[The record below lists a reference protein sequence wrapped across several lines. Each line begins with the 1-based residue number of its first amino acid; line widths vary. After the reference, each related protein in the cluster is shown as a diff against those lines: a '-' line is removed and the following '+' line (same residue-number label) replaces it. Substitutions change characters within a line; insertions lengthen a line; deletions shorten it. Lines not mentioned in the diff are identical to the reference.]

1 MDIHFCKIV
10 VSGIVQGV
18 GFRPFVYNLALEFGA
33 KGWVYN
39 SSQGVVIVIKIQDK
53 ELFLKKLQTPPPL
66 ARIDTIQIQE
76 IAPFKTDRFEIRQTK
91 QSLHVKT
98 LLLPDM
104 AICQA
109 CKNEMQDPTSK
120 RYKYPFINCTNC
132 GVRYSIIKNLP
143 YDRKHTAMAPFRMC
157 VSCQK
162 EYEDPTIR
170 FFHAQPIGCNECGVR
185 TFLHVNNETILKDAI
200 HKTAQLLQE
209 GKIGAIKGVG
219 GFHLVCDAKNEEAV
233 CKLRTY
239 KQRPTKPF
247 AVMCEDVTMLKDF
260 AVVLPKEEE
269 ILSSSQAPIVL
280 LQKAKGYDLAQSVAP
295 NIHYIGAMIVST
307 PLHLLLF
314 EHLQNPI
321 VATSANVSGE
331 PLCITKEEVE
341 RKLPF
346 VDFVLDYDREII
358 NAIDDSVV
366 MVVDEEMVVLRLAR
380 GFAPL
385 TLPLPYPTKKPILAL
400 GANQKAS
407 FALAFEKNLLLSPY
421 IADLD
426 TIESIEHYKKNLQN
440 FERFY
445 HFCYEEVICDKHSGY
460 ETTKIAPSFG
470 VPVIQVQHHK
480 AHLASVKAEYGLCD
494 DRYVGCIFDGTGL
507 GDDGS
512 LWGGEIFVRSQRK
525 YHFKPLVLLGGEKA
539 VKECRRVALAK
550 LFELYSFKEVCGFDL
565 EVVRSFSTTEL
576 KTLHTMYEKQLNT
589 ITSSSVGRMFDMV
602 ASFAGLVQIQSY
614 EGESGLL
621 CEAAYNF
628 TCKESFDFTIEDG
641 VIEIEF
647 DFFDEDIVS
656 KFINTLGKIIIFIAD
671 KEKLPLILSGGVFQ
685 NKTLL
690 GLVKQKAK
698 EESIKVYHNK
708 QVPINDSGVS
718 VGQIW
723 EVLYG

>member
-1 MDIHFCKIV
+1 MEFYKV
-10 VSGIVQGV
+10 VLKGIVQGV
-18 GFRPFVYNLALEFGA
+18 GFRPFIYNLAKEFGA
-33 KGWVYN
+33 KGWIQN
-39 SSQGVVIVIKIQDK
+39 TAEGVEIDIAIPDIEMFLDRLKK
-53 ELFLKKLQTPPPL
+53 ELPPL
-66 ARIDTIQIQE
+66 SRIDNISVITIEPFEAQE
-76 IAPFKTDRFEIRQTK
+76 FSIHTTYRQTTA
-91 QSLHVKT
+91 KT

-109 CKNEMQDPTSK
+109 CKDEMQDPTSK

-162 EYEDPTIR
+162 EYEDPTSR
-170 FFHAQPIGCNECGVR
+170 MFHAQPIGCNECGVH
-185 TFLHVNNETILKDAI
+185 TFLHVNGTTITDDAI
-200 HKTAQLLQE
+200 QKTAQLLQE

-219 GFHLVCDAKNEEAV
+219 GFHLVCDATNEKV
-233 CKLRTY
+233 LQKLRTY

-247 AVMCEDVTMLKDF
+247 ALMCKDMAMLKEF
-260 AVVLPKEEE
+260 AEVSPKEEQV
-269 ILSSSQAPIVL
+269 LSSSQAPIVL
-280 LQKAKGYDLAQSVAP
+280 LQKAKDYHLAPSVAP
-295 NIHYIGAMIVST
+295 HIHYIGAMIAAT

-314 EHLQNPI
+314 ESLQNPI
-321 VATSANVSGE
+321 VATSANISGE
-331 PLCITKEEVE
+331 PLCITKEEIE
-341 RKLPF
+341 QKLPF

-366 MVVDEEMVVLRLAR
+366 MVVDEDVIVLRLAR
-380 GFAPL
+380 GYAPFALSLPQPL
-385 TLPLPYPTKKPILAL
+385 KKPLLAL

-407 FALAFEKNLLLSPY
+407 FALAFENNLLLSPY

-426 TIESIEHYKKNLQN
+426 TIESIEHYKRTLQN
-440 FERFY
+440 FERLYGFSY
-445 HFCYEEVICDKHSGY
+445 HKVVCDKHSGY

-470 VPVIQVQHHK
+470 VPILQVQHHK

-494 DRYVGCIFDGTGL
+494 DGYVGCIFDGTGL

-512 LWGGEIFVRSQRK
+512 LWGGEIFVRSHRK

-539 VKECRRVALAK
+539 VRESRRVALAK
-550 LFELYSFKEVCGFDL
+550 LFEHYSFDEVCEFDL
-565 EVVRSFSTTEL
+565 EVVQSFSTTEL
-576 KTLHTMYEKQLNT
+576 KTLHSMYEKQINT

-628 TCKESFDFTIEDG
+628 TCKESFNFTIEDG

-647 DFFDEDIVS
+647 DLFDKELVS
-656 KFINTLGKIIIFIAD
+656 KFINTLGKIIIFVAE
-671 KEKLPLILSGGVFQ
+671 KEKLPVILSGGVFQ
-685 NKTLL
+685 NKILL
-690 GLVKQKAK
+690 GLVKKQANKK
-698 EESIKVYHNK
+698 SIKVYHNK
-708 QVPINDSGVS
+708 QVPINDSGIS